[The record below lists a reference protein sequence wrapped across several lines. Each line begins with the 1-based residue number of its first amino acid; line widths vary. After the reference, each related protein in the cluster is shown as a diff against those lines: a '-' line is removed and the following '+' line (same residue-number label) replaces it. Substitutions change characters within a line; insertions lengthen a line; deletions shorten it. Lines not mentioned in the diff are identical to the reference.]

1 MMGRMFVQSKKR
13 TLLPYVFHTTNLT
26 KFVPTRGVWHS
37 HRVAPNT
44 GLLTWLRTRQ
54 KLKKAHGLSRC
65 VAKASLRR
73 QMARDVCH
81 SATTR
86 AFMGPAPVQK
96 RVNASQAGGA
106 QPATSLV
113 LMANGAKP
121 ATETARAR
129 TVQDVTP

>member
-1 MMGRMFVQSKKR
+1 
-13 TLLPYVFHTTNLT
+13 
-26 KFVPTRGVWHS
+26 
-37 HRVAPNT
+37 
-44 GLLTWLRTRQ
+44 
-54 KLKKAHGLSRC
+54 
-65 VAKASLRR
+65 
-73 QMARDVCH
+73 MARDVCH